1 MRSMRIQ
8 SSIVCAALT
17 LALGGCNEHD
27 VPRQERVSAQDT
39 TRMTAPSITDVLDRH
54 THELMSI
61 PGVVGTAQ
69 GEQDG
74 RPCIV
79 VYVEE
84 ETDSLVMAIP
94 SSLEG
99 FPVKLQ
105 ASGAIGPQH

>member
-1 MRSMRIQ
+1 MRKSHFIFCVMLT
-8 SSIVCAALT
+8 AALASCT
-17 LALGGCNEHD
+17 DND
-27 VPRQERVSAQDT
+27 KPRQERVSAQDT
-39 TRMTAPSITDVLDRH
+39 TSMSAPLIADVLARH
-54 THELMSI
+54 TPDLMKI

-74 RPCIV
+74 RPAII
-79 VYVEE
+79 VYVKE